1 MRQSISHYA
10 LQYLLHSIYNCFVG
24 GFSLPVALGRAGV
37 EKSFMMLK
45 RVKLS
50 ELVVKQEMELNDA
63 KLSYN
68 VLPYKQFGV
77 SDDLDAG

>member
-1 MRQSISHYA
+1 
-10 LQYLLHSIYNCFVG
+10 
-24 GFSLPVALGRAGV
+24 
-37 EKSFMMLK
+37 MLK
-45 RVKLS
+45 QVKLF

-77 SDDLDAG
+77 SRT